1 MRKRDPHT
9 GSRRQTHQQG
19 GRRSSADNA
28 GRPSLASGEEA
39 GFTLPEL
46 LVALL
51 VMAIVVGGAWTLT
64 SLLFRAAHGSMA
76 RAEAVDTL
84 LSAFRALDRDL
95 AQARCVTLTADSTL
109 LLALPADTVAWQH
122 DSTLVRDAQWGRAQ
136 AADALAPGSRRRFG
150 AVRLSIEVQEN
161 LRTETAGGRW
171 RQSAHALPGRTA
183 TPSSPQDRRQQCL
196 PRVTAALARQGRDHP
211 LALTYH
217 APPGQHGWTTTPPS
231 SQRAEHAHSRP

>member
-1 MRKRDPHT
+1 MRERDPHT
-9 GSRRQTHQQG
+9 GSRRQAHQQG
-19 GRRSSADNA
+19 SSRSSADNA
-28 GRPSLASGEEA
+28 CRPPLASSEEA

-64 SLLFRAAHGSMA
+64 SLLFRAAHGSVA

-95 AQARCVTLTADSTL
+95 AQARCVTLAADSTL

-136 AADALAPGSRRRFG
+136 DADAQAPGSRRRFG
-150 AVRLSIEVQEN
+150 AVRLSVEAQEN

-171 RQSAHALPGRTA
+171 RQPEHALPGRTA
-183 TPSSPQDRRQQCL
+183 APSSSQGSQQCL
-196 PRVTAALARQGRDHP
+196 PRVTVALARQGRDHP

-217 APPGQHGWTTTPPS
+217 APPAQHGWTTTAPS
-231 SQRAEHAHSRP
+231 SQRAEHAHSLP